1 MHTIELLEQSI
12 DLAND
17 LGYGVRQEW
26 MGGCGGG
33 ACEIAGRKWIFVD
46 LSLTAPEQLE
56 QILVALRND
65 PSTFNATMSAALQQA
80 LETRRA
86 A

>member
-1 MHTIELLEQSI
+1 MHSVELFERATAV
-12 DLAND
+12 AND

-26 MGGCGGG
+26 LGGCGGG

-46 LSLTAPEQLE
+46 LSLGTSEQLGQLIE
-56 QILVALRND
+56 ALRQD
-65 PSTFNATMSAALQQA
+65 PGIDSADLPPRLAQLVH
-80 LETRRA
+80 LRRA